1 MTVWAKRSSVI
12 PGMAIKSLPSRKF
25 SPSLRRVLRDVT
37 IASGYARQGCPQIAY
52 RPFRQPLPW
61 DKSRKFSHHA
71 KDENMIKV
79 GDKLPSV
86 SLREVKEGGVQE
98 ITTDDFFKGKKVA
111 LFAVPGAF
119 TSTCSV
125 KHLPSF
131 VNNAEALKA
140 KGIDQV
146 VCTAVND
153 AAVMRAWGEQGKV
166 TMLADGNG
174 DLARALGLEVDLAK
188 AGMGKRSRRYSM
200 LVDNGVVK
208 TLNVEEPGAYGV
220 SSGDH
225 LLTQL

>member
-1 MTVWAKRSSVI
+1 M
-12 PGMAIKSLPSRKF
+12 
-25 SPSLRRVLRDVT
+25 
-37 IASGYARQGCPQIAY
+37 QC
-52 RPFRQPLPW
+52 
-61 DKSRKFSHHA
+61 DKSRPFSPQK
-71 KDENMIKV
+71 KDDTMIKV

-86 SLREVKEGGVQE
+86 SVREVKEGGVE
-98 ITTDDFFKGKKVA
+98 DVTTDSFFKGKKVA

-131 VNNAEALKA
+131 VKNADALKE

-153 AAVMRAWGEQGKV
+153 AAVLRAWGEQGHASGKV

-174 DLARALGLEVDLAK
+174 DFARALGLEVDLTK
-188 AGMGKRSRRYSM
+188 SGMGKRSRRYSM

-225 LLTQL
+225 MLTQV

>member
-1 MTVWAKRSSVI
+1 
-12 PGMAIKSLPSRKF
+12 
-25 SPSLRRVLRDVT
+25 
-37 IASGYARQGCPQIAY
+37 
-52 RPFRQPLPW
+52 
-61 DKSRKFSHHA
+61 
-71 KDENMIKV
+71 MIKV

-86 SLREVKEGGVQE
+86 GLREVKEGGVE
-98 ITTDDFFKGKKVA
+98 EVTTDAFFKGKKIA

-131 VNNAEALKA
+131 VNNADALKN
-140 KGIDQV
+140 KGIDAV

-153 AAVMRAWGEQGKV
+153 AAVLRAWGEQANATGKV

-174 DLARALGLEVDLAK
+174 DFARAVGLEVDLTK

-200 LVDNGVVK
+200 VVDDGVVK
-208 TLNVEEPGAYGV
+208 QLNVEEPGAFGV

-225 LLTQL
+225 MLTQV